1 MGYDSKLFIA
11 EKGSWH
17 TPGEKDYASFIA
29 SYDLA
34 VFPSISSFMR
44 NSPKADCYVYMD
56 DGNTRILEDKYGDEL
71 TQASVPDVI
80 KVLEEAKNGKDG
92 NYRRI
97 DPILSMLKTLQKQKE
112 EGYWR
117 ELVVLHFGH

>member
-11 EKGSWH
+11 EKSSWH

-34 VFPSISSFMR
+34 VFPSIASFMR
-44 NSPKADCYVYMD
+44 SRPKADCYIYMD
-56 DGNTRILEDKYGDEL
+56 DGNTRILEDRYGDEL
-71 TQASVPDVI
+71 TQASIPEVI
-80 KVLEEAKNGKDG
+80 KVLEETKNGKEG

-97 DPILSMLKTLQKQKE
+97 DPILSMLKTLQKQQE
-112 EGYWR
+112 EGCWR

>member
-11 EKGSWH
+11 EKSSLYSSE
-17 TPGEKDYASFIA
+17 EKNYASFIA

-34 VFPSISSFMR
+34 VFPPISSFMR
-44 NSPKADCYVYMD
+44 GCPKADCYIYID
-56 DGNTRILEDKYGDEL
+56 DGNTQILEDRYGDEL
-71 TQASVPDVI
+71 TQASISDVI
-80 KVLEEAKNGKDG
+80 KVLEESKNHKDG

-97 DPILSMLKTLQKQKE
+97 DPILSMLKTLKKQQE
-112 EGYWR
+112 EGRWR

>member
-1 MGYDSKLFIA
+1 MGYDSKLFIV
-11 EKGSWH
+11 EKSSFH
-17 TPGEKDYASFIA
+17 VVGEKDYASFIA

-34 VFPSISSFMR
+34 VFPQISSFMR
-44 NSPKADCYVYMD
+44 SCPKADCYVYMD
-56 DGNTRILEDKYGDEL
+56 DGNTQILKDRYGAEL
-71 TQASVPDVI
+71 TQASILDVI

-97 DPILSMLKTLQKQKE
+97 DPILSMLKTLQRQQE

-117 ELVVLHFGH
+117 DLVVLHFGH

>member
-11 EKGSWH
+11 EKSSFH
-17 TPGEKDYASFIA
+17 VAGEKDYASFIA

-34 VFPSISSFMR
+34 VFPPISSFMR
-44 NSPKADCYVYMD
+44 NCPKADCYIYMD
-56 DGNTRILEDKYGDEL
+56 DGNTQILKDRYGAEL
-71 TQASVPDVI
+71 TQASIPDVI

-92 NYRRI
+92 SYRRI
-97 DPILSMLKTLQKQKE
+97 DPILSMLKTLQRQQE

-117 ELVVLHFGH
+117 DLVVLHFGH